1 MSVKRYIQT
10 DADSRYDW
18 IAMLEKQNSYEIVA
32 SIKDSRVLLY
42 RNKDKQ
48 KSIDTFKYLAHKHG
62 AVSATIPFRSFAMA

>member
-1 MSVKRYIQT
+1 
-10 DADSRYDW
+10 
-18 IAMLEKQNSYEIVA
+18 MLEKQNSYEIVA

-62 AVSATIPFRSFAMA
+62 ALSATIPFRSFAMA